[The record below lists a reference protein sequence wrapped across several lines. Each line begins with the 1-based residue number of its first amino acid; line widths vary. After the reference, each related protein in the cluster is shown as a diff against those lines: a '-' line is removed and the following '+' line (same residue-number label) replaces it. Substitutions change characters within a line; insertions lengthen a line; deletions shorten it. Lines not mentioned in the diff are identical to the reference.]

1 MPAPSPV
8 HKTDSDAVKISQAF
22 LKSDWPLVV
31 RLCRQTL
38 RKNGMH
44 LRSHQMLGFAL
55 DKQHQT
61 EAALA
66 AYRQAIAL
74 YPENAE
80 ILVNFGSILVA
91 AGQAHEA
98 IPLLKKVCEL
108 QPDHPM
114 SWAKLAQAYYPLQL
128 NIEGLSAAEKAY
140 ELAVATHDQP
150 NQLWALNQLAIH
162 RRELGQIRQ
171 AVLDCEAAI
180 ALNPQDI
187 SHHTNRL
194 LFMLADPQYS
204 AQQITAAAFEC
215 AAIVEAPLKPTWPD
229 HAALRHGPWRRLRIG
244 FLSPDFH
251 IHSVMYFAEGLLAQ
265 LDRRQFEIFAFYLSP
280 TEDMVTERVRN
291 HADHFIKLAN
301 RSPQEQA
308 QIIQKENIDILIDL
322 AGYTGGNGL
331 PAMMLKPAPVQIS
344 WLGFPATT
352 GLSSIDYKF
361 TDEATDPPDADDQYS
376 EHLYRLPTFFCC
388 YRPHSRFPLY
398 RYQPAYQVRPTPALK
413 NGYVTFGS
421 CNNLGKLTDE
431 VLTQW
436 GRILAAVPNAHLLI
450 EGKNLGPGKFAT
462 DYRARC
468 ERLGIDPARL
478 DLVPLEYTN
487 QYLTYHRIDI
497 ALDPFP
503 LTGGTTSC
511 DLLWMGVPMVSMV
524 GDSFKSR
531 MGTGLLSYLKRT
543 EWLAQDTE
551 DYVRIACELA
561 ADVAELN
568 TVRLGLRRE
577 VEQSALM
584 REDIFNHFFGE
595 GLRVMWLQWLAQG
608 QHPGDVEA
616 QSRLIESWVPEMPQE
631 WSGPAEPGVGLAE
644 GQRVPLHEAH
654 KKLETLL
661 TKARQ
666 HLPETKPQVVSPET
680 RQLVVTTTMHKSW
693 RDVTNMAENIL
704 NAVPNDPVALSYLA
718 EVEHIH
724 GHTEFAVT
732 YLRYAQEA
740 LTLQANE
747 TPN

>member
-8 HKTDSDAVKISQAF
+8 HKTDPDAVKISQAF

-31 RLCRQTL
+31 RLCRQVL

-44 LRSHQMLGFAL
+44 LRSHQMLGYAL
-55 DKQHQT
+55 DKLRET
-61 EAALA
+61 DAAIA
-66 AYRQAIAL
+66 AYRQASAL
-74 YPENAE
+74 HPANAE
-80 ILVNFGSILVA
+80 ILTNYATILVS
-91 AGQAHEA
+91 AGQAREA

-108 QPDHPM
+108 QPNEAIN
-114 SWAKLAQAYYPLQL
+114 WAKLGQAYYPLQM

-140 ELAVATHDQP
+140 EMAVTNRDVST
-150 NQLWALNQLAIH
+150 QLLALNQLAIH
-162 RRELGQIRQ
+162 RRELGQIRE
-171 AVLDCEAAI
+171 AVRDCETAI
-180 ALNPQDI
+180 ALNPKDVA
-187 SHHTNRL
+187 HHTNRM
-194 LFMLADPQYS
+194 LFMLADPQYNTR
-204 AQQITAAAFEC
+204 QITEAALEC
-215 AAIVEAPLKPTWPD
+215 ASIVETPLKAAWPD

-251 IHSVMYFAEGLLAQ
+251 IHSVMYFVEGLLAQ

-280 TEDMVTERVRN
+280 TDDLVTERVRY
-291 HADHFIKLAN
+291 HADHFIGLAN

-308 QIIQKENIDILIDL
+308 DLIQKESIDILVDL

-344 WLGFPATT
+344 WLGYPATT
-352 GLSSIDYKF
+352 GLASIDYKF
-361 TDEATDPPDADDQYS
+361 TDEVTDPSDAEDQYS
-376 EHLYRLPTFFCC
+376 ERLYRLPTFFCC
-388 YRPHSRFPLY
+388 YRPHSRNPLY

-413 NGYVTFGS
+413 NGYITFGS

-436 GRILAAVPNAHLLI
+436 GRILAAVPNSRLLI
-450 EGKNLGPGKFAT
+450 EGKNLGIEPFGT
-462 DYRARC
+462 EYRARC
-468 ERLGIDPARL
+468 ERLGIDLTRL
-478 DLVPLEYTN
+478 ELVPLSHGN

-531 MGTGLLSYLKRT
+531 MGTGLLNYLGRT
-543 EWLAQDTE
+543 EWLAQDTD
-551 DYVRIACELA
+551 DYLRIACELA
-561 ADVAELN
+561 ANVTELN

-595 GLRVMWLQWLAQG
+595 GLRAMWLQWLAQG

-616 QSRLIESWVPEMPQE
+616 QSRLIESWVPDMPAD
-631 WSGPAEPGVGLAE
+631 WATPAEPGVGLAE
-644 GQRVPLHEAH
+644 GERVPLHEAH
-654 KKLETLL
+654 EKLETLL
-661 TKARQ
+661 TRARQ
-666 HLPETKPQVVSPET
+666 YPPDNAPQNITPET
-680 RQLVVTTTMHKSW
+680 REIVFGKAMHRSW
-693 RDVTNMAENIL
+693 RDVTNMAERIL
-704 NAVPNDPVALSYLA
+704 CAVPNEPVALSYLA
-718 EVEHIH
+718 EVEHVH

-740 LTLQANE
+740 LALQAAE
-747 TPN
+747 TPA